1 MSFLE
6 GLGADATLLDVRV
19 QLSLLSLSARRVD
32 LRRWQT
38 CLVVL
43 PIPAAAASART
54 PSIEAEDELV
64 EVGLQV
70 PLAQAG
76 AAAVG
81 SGRKPGSARQE
92 QGGNDAASITRSR
105 RLRTRLAQE
114 TV

>member
-43 PIPAAAASART
+43 PIPAAAASARAT
-54 PSIEAEDELV
+54 AADGPLTVRYMVGPVLCAVAEE
-64 EVGLQV
+64 
-70 PLAQAG
+70 AG
-76 AAAVG
+76 ACAG
-81 SGRKPGSARQE
+81 CTSFSAP
-92 QGGNDAASITRSR
+92 S
-105 RLRTRLAQE
+105 
-114 TV
+114 